1 MTSTLSRASTTRAL
15 AAAIALAV
23 AACAS
28 PSADRRAP
36 TETTV
41 TPAEAS
47 PGTTLPDECGQGSD
61 CPTTISWNG
70 KIFLEYRHVDADEVE
85 DIKGEV
91 LGHLGSG
98 QTVFSIEDLNP
109 ALRVLVELDTGVWV
123 DFRSSDVDSNNH

>member
-1 MTSTLSRASTTRAL
+1 MTPARRLARRWKFVVAL
-15 AAAIALAV
+15 TVAV
-23 AACAS
+23 VACGG
-28 PSADRRAP
+28 ADGRAP
-36 TETTV
+36 TEATV

-70 KIFLEYRHVDADEVE
+70 KIFLEYRHVDLEEVE
-85 DIKGEV
+85 DIKGKV
-91 LGHLGSG
+91 LGQLGSG

-123 DFRSSDVDSNNH
+123 DFRSSDAGANNN